1 MANISYEEIL
11 SIQRKA
17 NIVDII
23 RDYVPLT
30 QRGKN
35 YFGICPFHDDHNPS
49 MSVSPEKG
57 VYKCFVCGN
66 AGNVFNFVMEFEK
79 VSFYESVKIVA
90 DKIGVSI
97 DISTSKKENTK
108 KSPLYDI
115 YNIAYKFYQNNLNT
129 VYGKDAKKYLLNRKI
144 DEDVIKNFNIGLSLS
159 DSELCNALKAK
170 GFKDDDIVSSGV
182 AVQNGNNI
190 YDIYKNRIMFPLYDL
205 EGNVVGFSGRIY
217 NQKSESK
224 YINTKE
230 TEIFKKGELLYNYHI
245 AKKEARK
252 EKNIIVVEGFMDVI
266 RLSTIGIVNVVA
278 TMGTAVTKYQLNL
291 IQKLAPNITLMFD
304 GDKAGEK
311 ATNAF
316 IELANGNDS
325 NIKVVRLE
333 DNLDPDE
340 YILTKVKDKMIY
352 NLSHAQS
359 VYDYKLSSYKENID
373 FNDSKEVSNYI
384 NVMIKEFEK
393 IDDDIVR
400 EIEIKKLSESTNV
413 SYDLIKSKLKDLE
426 KKVIIT
432 HKPRNIKINKYEKAS
447 KYILY
452 RMINDNNMILYYF
465 NNLSYLPNDI
475 ERKLASEIVLFYK
488 KFNSFNLSDFIIYLE
503 DKKELINLVV
513 DISDLKYTEDEL
525 NDNID
530 NYFDVIKE
538 SLYNN
543 QIVKLTSEL
552 KNESNSVKRMEI
564 AQKIVDLK
572 IKESNKDEWDKNIW
586 RKKRR
591 TIKERER
598 KRILNIW
605 RTSSSP
611 KRFRYGLWIFRWFI

>member
-66 AGNVFNFVMEFEK
+66 AGNVFNFVMEYEK
-79 VSFYESVKIVA
+79 VSFYEAVKIVA

-108 KSPLYDI
+108 KSPLYNI

-278 TMGTAVTKYQLNL
+278 TMGTAVTKHQLNL

-340 YILTKVKDKMIY
+340 YILTKGKDKMIY

-413 SYDLIKSKLKDLE
+413 SYDLIKSKLKE
-426 KKVIIT
+426 KEKNLIIT
-432 HKPRNIKINKYEKAS
+432 HKPKNIKINKYEKAS

-465 NNLSYLPNDI
+465 NNLSYLPNDT

-513 DISDLKYTEDEL
+513 DISDLKYTLDEL

-572 IKESNKDEWDKNIW
+572 IKESNKDE
-586 RKKRR
+586 
-591 TIKERER
+591 
-598 KRILNIW
+598 
-605 RTSSSP
+605 
-611 KRFRYGLWIFRWFI
+611 

>member
-66 AGNVFNFVMEFEK
+66 AGNVFNFVMEYEK
-79 VSFYESVKIVA
+79 VSFYEAVKIVA

-108 KSPLYDI
+108 KSPLYDV

-340 YILTKVKDKMIY
+340 YILTKGKDKMIY

-413 SYDLIKSKLKDLE
+413 SYDLIKSKLKDSE

-432 HKPRNIKINKYEKAS
+432 HKPKNIKINKYEKAS

-465 NNLSYLPNDI
+465 NNLSYLPNDT

-572 IKESNKDEWDKNIW
+572 IKESNKDE
-586 RKKRR
+586 
-591 TIKERER
+591 
-598 KRILNIW
+598 
-605 RTSSSP
+605 
-611 KRFRYGLWIFRWFI
+611 

>member
-66 AGNVFNFVMEFEK
+66 AGNVFNFVMEYEK
-79 VSFYESVKIVA
+79 VSFYEAVKIVA

-340 YILTKVKDKMIY
+340 YILTKGKDKMIY
-352 NLSHAQS
+352 NLSHVQT

-413 SYDLIKSKLKDLE
+413 SYDLIKSKLKDSE

-465 NNLSYLPNDI
+465 NNLSYLPNDT

-572 IKESNKDEWDKNIW
+572 IKESNKDE
-586 RKKRR
+586 
-591 TIKERER
+591 
-598 KRILNIW
+598 
-605 RTSSSP
+605 
-611 KRFRYGLWIFRWFI
+611 

>member
-66 AGNVFNFVMEFEK
+66 AGNVFNFVMEYEK
-79 VSFYESVKIVA
+79 VSFYEAVKIVA

-108 KSPLYDI
+108 KSPLYDVC
-115 YNIAYKFYQNNLNT
+115 NIAYKFYQNNLNT

-340 YILTKVKDKMIY
+340 YILTKGKDKMIY

-413 SYDLIKSKLKDLE
+413 SYDLIKSKLKDSE

-432 HKPRNIKINKYEKAS
+432 HKPKNIKINKYEKAS

-465 NNLSYLPNDI
+465 NNLSYLPNDT

-572 IKESNKDEWDKNIW
+572 IKESNKDE
-586 RKKRR
+586 
-591 TIKERER
+591 
-598 KRILNIW
+598 
-605 RTSSSP
+605 
-611 KRFRYGLWIFRWFI
+611 

>member
-66 AGNVFNFVMEFEK
+66 AGNVFNFVMEYEK
-79 VSFYESVKIVA
+79 VSFYEAVKIVA

-115 YNIAYKFYQNNLNT
+115 YNISYKFYQNNLNT

-144 DEDVIKNFNIGLSLS
+144 DEDIIKNFNIGLSLS

-340 YILTKVKDKMIY
+340 YILTKGKDKMIY

-413 SYDLIKSKLKDLE
+413 SYDLIKSKLKEKE
-426 KKVIIT
+426 KKVIIA
-432 HKPRNIKINKYEKAS
+432 HKPKNIKINKYEKAS

-465 NNLSYLPNDI
+465 NNLSYLPNDT

-572 IKESNKDEWDKNIW
+572 IKESNKDE
-586 RKKRR
+586 
-591 TIKERER
+591 
-598 KRILNIW
+598 
-605 RTSSSP
+605 
-611 KRFRYGLWIFRWFI
+611 

>member
-66 AGNVFNFVMEFEK
+66 AGNVFNFVMEYEK
-79 VSFYESVKIVA
+79 VSFYEAVKIVA

-278 TMGTAVTKYQLNL
+278 SMGTAVTKHQLNL

-340 YILTKVKDKMIY
+340 YILTKGKDKMIY

-413 SYDLIKSKLKDLE
+413 SYDLIKSKLKE
-426 KKVIIT
+426 KEKNLIIT
-432 HKPRNIKINKYEKAS
+432 HKPKNIKINKYEKAS

-465 NNLSYLPNDI
+465 NNLSYLPNDT

-543 QIVKLTSEL
+543 QIKKLTSEL
-552 KNESNSVKRMEI
+552 KNESNSVKKIEI
-564 AQKIVDLK
+564 AQRIVDLK
-572 IKESNKDEWDKNIW
+572 IKESNKDE
-586 RKKRR
+586 
-591 TIKERER
+591 
-598 KRILNIW
+598 
-605 RTSSSP
+605 
-611 KRFRYGLWIFRWFI
+611 

>member
-66 AGNVFNFVMEFEK
+66 AGNVFNFVMEYEK
-79 VSFYESVKIVA
+79 VSFYEAVKIVA

-115 YNIAYKFYQNNLNT
+115 YNISYKFYQNNLNT

-278 TMGTAVTKYQLNL
+278 SMGTAVTKYQLNL

-340 YILTKVKDKMIY
+340 YILTKGKDKMIY

-413 SYDLIKSKLKDLE
+413 SYDLIKSKLKDSE

-432 HKPRNIKINKYEKAS
+432 HKPKNIKINKYEKAS

-465 NNLSYLPNDI
+465 NNLSYLPNDT

-503 DKKELINLVV
+503 SKKELINLVV

-572 IKESNKDEWDKNIW
+572 IKESNKDE
-586 RKKRR
+586 
-591 TIKERER
+591 
-598 KRILNIW
+598 
-605 RTSSSP
+605 
-611 KRFRYGLWIFRWFI
+611 

>member
-66 AGNVFNFVMEFEK
+66 AGNVFNFVMEYEK
-79 VSFYESVKIVA
+79 VSFYEAVKIVA

-278 TMGTAVTKYQLNL
+278 TMGTAVTKHQLNL

-340 YILTKVKDKMIY
+340 YILTKGKDKMIY

-413 SYDLIKSKLKDLE
+413 SYDLIKSKLKE
-426 KKVIIT
+426 KEKNLIIT
-432 HKPRNIKINKYEKAS
+432 HKPKNIKINKYEKAS

-465 NNLSYLPNDI
+465 NNLSYLPNDT

-503 DKKELINLVV
+503 DKKELINLVI

-543 QIVKLTSEL
+543 QIKKLTSEL
-552 KNESNSVKRMEI
+552 KNESNSVKKIEI
-564 AQKIVDLK
+564 AQRIVDLK
-572 IKESNKDEWDKNIW
+572 MKESNKDE
-586 RKKRR
+586 
-591 TIKERER
+591 
-598 KRILNIW
+598 
-605 RTSSSP
+605 
-611 KRFRYGLWIFRWFI
+611 

>member
-66 AGNVFNFVMEFEK
+66 AGNVFNFVMEYEK
-79 VSFYESVKIVA
+79 VSFYEAVKIVA

-129 VYGKDAKKYLLNRKI
+129 VYGKEAKKYLLNRKI

-278 TMGTAVTKYQLNL
+278 TMGTAVTKHQLNL

-340 YILTKVKDKMIY
+340 YILTKGKDKMIY

-413 SYDLIKSKLKDLE
+413 SYDLIKSKLKE
-426 KKVIIT
+426 KEKNLIIT
-432 HKPRNIKINKYEKAS
+432 HKPKNIKINKYEKAS

-465 NNLSYLPNDI
+465 NNLSYLPNDT

-543 QIVKLTSEL
+543 QIKKLTSEL
-552 KNESNSVKRMEI
+552 KNESNSVKKIEI
-564 AQKIVDLK
+564 AQRIVDLK
-572 IKESNKDEWDKNIW
+572 MKESNKDE
-586 RKKRR
+586 
-591 TIKERER
+591 
-598 KRILNIW
+598 
-605 RTSSSP
+605 
-611 KRFRYGLWIFRWFI
+611 

>member
-23 RDYVPLT
+23 RDYVPLM

-66 AGNVFNFVMEFEK
+66 AGNVFNFVMEYEK
-79 VSFYESVKIVA
+79 VSFYEAVKIVA

-278 TMGTAVTKYQLNL
+278 TMGTAVTKYQFNL

-340 YILTKVKDKMIY
+340 YILTKGKDKMIY

-413 SYDLIKSKLKDLE
+413 SYDLIKSKLKDSE

-432 HKPRNIKINKYEKAS
+432 HKPKNIKINKYEKAS

-465 NNLSYLPNDI
+465 NNLSYLPNDT

-572 IKESNKDEWDKNIW
+572 IKESNKDE
-586 RKKRR
+586 
-591 TIKERER
+591 
-598 KRILNIW
+598 
-605 RTSSSP
+605 
-611 KRFRYGLWIFRWFI
+611 

>member
-66 AGNVFNFVMEFEK
+66 AGNVFNFVMEYEK
-79 VSFYESVKIVA
+79 VSFYEAVKIVA

-115 YNIAYKFYQNNLNT
+115 YNISYKFYQNNLNT

-340 YILTKVKDKMIY
+340 YILTKGKDKMIY

-413 SYDLIKSKLKDLE
+413 SYDLIKSKLKEKE
-426 KKVIIT
+426 KKVIIA
-432 HKPRNIKINKYEKAS
+432 HKPKNIKINKYEKAS

-465 NNLSYLPNDI
+465 NNLSYLPNDT

-572 IKESNKDEWDKNIW
+572 IKESNKDE
-586 RKKRR
+586 
-591 TIKERER
+591 
-598 KRILNIW
+598 
-605 RTSSSP
+605 
-611 KRFRYGLWIFRWFI
+611 

>member
-66 AGNVFNFVMEFEK
+66 AGNVFNFVMEYEK
-79 VSFYESVKIVA
+79 VSFYEAVKIVA

-115 YNIAYKFYQNNLNT
+115 YNISYKFYQNNLNT

-278 TMGTAVTKYQLNL
+278 SMGTAVTKYQLNL
-291 IQKLAPNITLMFD
+291 IQKLAPSITLMFD

-340 YILTKVKDKMIY
+340 YILTKGKDKMIY

-413 SYDLIKSKLKDLE
+413 SYDLIKSKLKDSE

-572 IKESNKDEWDKNIW
+572 IKESNKDE
-586 RKKRR
+586 
-591 TIKERER
+591 
-598 KRILNIW
+598 
-605 RTSSSP
+605 
-611 KRFRYGLWIFRWFI
+611 

>member
-66 AGNVFNFVMEFEK
+66 AGNVFNFVMEYEK

-115 YNIAYKFYQNNLNT
+115 YNISYKFYQNNLNT

-252 EKNIIVVEGFMDVI
+252 EKNIIIVEGFMDVI

-340 YILTKVKDKMIY
+340 YILTKGKDKMIY

-413 SYDLIKSKLKDLE
+413 SYDLIKSKLKDSE

-572 IKESNKDEWDKNIW
+572 IKESNKDE
-586 RKKRR
+586 
-591 TIKERER
+591 
-598 KRILNIW
+598 
-605 RTSSSP
+605 
-611 KRFRYGLWIFRWFI
+611 

>member
-66 AGNVFNFVMEFEK
+66 AGNVFNFVMEYEK
-79 VSFYESVKIVA
+79 VSFYEAVKIVA

-129 VYGKDAKKYLLNRKI
+129 VYGKEAKKYLLNRKI

-340 YILTKVKDKMIY
+340 YILTKGKDKMIY

-413 SYDLIKSKLKDLE
+413 SYDLIKSKLKDSE

-432 HKPRNIKINKYEKAS
+432 HKPKNIKINKYEKAS

-465 NNLSYLPNDI
+465 NNLSYLPNDT

-543 QIVKLTSEL
+543 QIKKLTSEL
-552 KNESNSVKRMEI
+552 KNESNSVKKIEI
-564 AQKIVDLK
+564 AQRIVDLK
-572 IKESNKDEWDKNIW
+572 MKESNKDE
-586 RKKRR
+586 
-591 TIKERER
+591 
-598 KRILNIW
+598 
-605 RTSSSP
+605 
-611 KRFRYGLWIFRWFI
+611 

>member
-66 AGNVFNFVMEFEK
+66 AGNVFNFVMEYEK
-79 VSFYESVKIVA
+79 VSFYEAVKIVA

-129 VYGKDAKKYLLNRKI
+129 VYGKDAKKYLLDRKI

-340 YILTKVKDKMIY
+340 YILTKGKDKMIY

-413 SYDLIKSKLKDLE
+413 SYDLIKSKLKDSE

-432 HKPRNIKINKYEKAS
+432 HKPKNIKINKYEKAS

-465 NNLSYLPNDI
+465 NNLSYLPNDT

-572 IKESNKDEWDKNIW
+572 IKESNKDE
-586 RKKRR
+586 
-591 TIKERER
+591 
-598 KRILNIW
+598 
-605 RTSSSP
+605 
-611 KRFRYGLWIFRWFI
+611 

>member
-23 RDYVPLT
+23 RDYVPLI

-66 AGNVFNFVMEFEK
+66 AGNVFNFVMEYEK
-79 VSFYESVKIVA
+79 VSFYEAVKIVA

-129 VYGKDAKKYLLNRKI
+129 VYGKEAKKYLLNRKI

-182 AVQNGNNI
+182 ASQNGNNI

-340 YILTKVKDKMIY
+340 YILTKGKDKMIY

-359 VYDYKLSSYKENID
+359 VYDYKLASYKENID

-413 SYDLIKSKLKDLE
+413 SYDLIKSKLKEKE

-432 HKPRNIKINKYEKAS
+432 HKPKNIKINKYEKAS

-465 NNLSYLPNDI
+465 NNLSYLPNDT

-543 QIVKLTSEL
+543 QIKKLTSEL
-552 KNESNSVKRMEI
+552 KNESNSVKKMEI

-572 IKESNKDEWDKNIW
+572 MKESNKDE
-586 RKKRR
+586 
-591 TIKERER
+591 
-598 KRILNIW
+598 
-605 RTSSSP
+605 
-611 KRFRYGLWIFRWFI
+611 

>member
-66 AGNVFNFVMEFEK
+66 AGNVFNFVMEYEK
-79 VSFYESVKIVA
+79 VSFYEAVKIVA

-115 YNIAYKFYQNNLNT
+115 YNISYKFYQNNLNT
-129 VYGKDAKKYLLNRKI
+129 VYGKEAKKYLLNRKI

-278 TMGTAVTKYQLNL
+278 SMGTAVTKYQLNL

-340 YILTKVKDKMIY
+340 YILTKGKDKMIY

-413 SYDLIKSKLKDLE
+413 SYDLIKSKLKE
-426 KKVIIT
+426 KEKNLIIT
-432 HKPRNIKINKYEKAS
+432 HKPKNIKINKYEKAS

-465 NNLSYLPNDI
+465 NNLSYLPNDT

-572 IKESNKDEWDKNIW
+572 IKESNKDE
-586 RKKRR
+586 
-591 TIKERER
+591 
-598 KRILNIW
+598 
-605 RTSSSP
+605 
-611 KRFRYGLWIFRWFI
+611 

>member
-66 AGNVFNFVMEFEK
+66 AGNVFNFVMEYEK
-79 VSFYESVKIVA
+79 VSFYEAVKIVA

-278 TMGTAVTKYQLNL
+278 SMGTAVTKYQLNL

-340 YILTKVKDKMIY
+340 YILTKGKDKMIY
-352 NLSHAQS
+352 NLSHVQT

-413 SYDLIKSKLKDLE
+413 SYDLIKSKLKDSE

-432 HKPRNIKINKYEKAS
+432 HKPKNIKINKYEKAS

-465 NNLSYLPNDI
+465 NNLSYLPNDT

-572 IKESNKDEWDKNIW
+572 IKESNKDE
-586 RKKRR
+586 
-591 TIKERER
+591 
-598 KRILNIW
+598 
-605 RTSSSP
+605 
-611 KRFRYGLWIFRWFI
+611 

>member
-66 AGNVFNFVMEFEK
+66 AGNVFNFVMEYEK
-79 VSFYESVKIVA
+79 VSFYEAVKIVA

-129 VYGKDAKKYLLNRKI
+129 VYGKEAKKYLLNRKI

-182 AVQNGNNI
+182 ASQNGNNI

-340 YILTKVKDKMIY
+340 YILTKGKDKMIY

-413 SYDLIKSKLKDLE
+413 SYDLIKSKLKDSE

-432 HKPRNIKINKYEKAS
+432 HKPKNIKINKYEKAS

-465 NNLSYLPNDI
+465 NNLSYLPNDT

-503 DKKELINLVV
+503 DKKELINLVI

-552 KNESNSVKRMEI
+552 KNESNSVKKMEI

-572 IKESNKDEWDKNIW
+572 MKESNKDE
-586 RKKRR
+586 
-591 TIKERER
+591 
-598 KRILNIW
+598 
-605 RTSSSP
+605 
-611 KRFRYGLWIFRWFI
+611 

>member
-66 AGNVFNFVMEFEK
+66 AGNVFNFVMEYEK
-79 VSFYESVKIVA
+79 VSFYEAVKIVA

-182 AVQNGNNI
+182 ASQNGNNI

-340 YILTKVKDKMIY
+340 YILTKGKDKMIY

-413 SYDLIKSKLKDLE
+413 SYDLIKSKLKEKE

-432 HKPRNIKINKYEKAS
+432 HKPKNIKINKYEKAS

-465 NNLSYLPNDI
+465 NNLSYLPNDT

-503 DKKELINLVV
+503 DKKELINLVI

-543 QIVKLTSEL
+543 QIKKLTSEL
-552 KNESNSVKRMEI
+552 KNESNSVKKIEI

-572 IKESNKDEWDKNIW
+572 MKESNKDE
-586 RKKRR
+586 
-591 TIKERER
+591 
-598 KRILNIW
+598 
-605 RTSSSP
+605 
-611 KRFRYGLWIFRWFI
+611 

>member
-23 RDYVPLT
+23 RDYVPLM

-66 AGNVFNFVMEFEK
+66 AGNVFNFVMEYEK
-79 VSFYESVKIVA
+79 VSFYEAVKIVA

-340 YILTKVKDKMIY
+340 YILTKGKDKMIY

-393 IDDDIVR
+393 IDDEIVR

-413 SYDLIKSKLKDLE
+413 SYDLIKSKLKDSE

-432 HKPRNIKINKYEKAS
+432 HKPKNIKINKYEKAS

-465 NNLSYLPNDI
+465 NNLSYLPNDT

-572 IKESNKDEWDKNIW
+572 IKESNKDE
-586 RKKRR
+586 
-591 TIKERER
+591 
-598 KRILNIW
+598 
-605 RTSSSP
+605 
-611 KRFRYGLWIFRWFI
+611 

>member
-23 RDYVPLT
+23 RDYVPLI

-66 AGNVFNFVMEFEK
+66 AGNVFNFVMEYEK
-79 VSFYESVKIVA
+79 VSFYEAVKIVA

-129 VYGKDAKKYLLNRKI
+129 VYGKEAKKYLLNRKI

-182 AVQNGNNI
+182 ASQNGNNI

-340 YILTKVKDKMIY
+340 YILTKGKDKMIY

-413 SYDLIKSKLKDLE
+413 SYDLIKSKLKEKE

-432 HKPRNIKINKYEKAS
+432 HKPKNIKINKYEKAS

-465 NNLSYLPNDI
+465 NNLSYLPNDT

-543 QIVKLTSEL
+543 QIKKLTSEL
-552 KNESNSVKRMEI
+552 KNESNSVKKIEI
-564 AQKIVDLK
+564 AQRIVDLK
-572 IKESNKDEWDKNIW
+572 MKESNKDE
-586 RKKRR
+586 
-591 TIKERER
+591 
-598 KRILNIW
+598 
-605 RTSSSP
+605 
-611 KRFRYGLWIFRWFI
+611 

>member
-66 AGNVFNFVMEFEK
+66 AGNVFNFVMEYEK

-97 DISTSKKENTK
+97 DISTSKRENTK

-115 YNIAYKFYQNNLNT
+115 YNISYKFYQNNLNT

-278 TMGTAVTKYQLNL
+278 SMGTAVTKYQLNL

-340 YILTKVKDKMIY
+340 YILTKGKDKMIY

-413 SYDLIKSKLKDLE
+413 SYDLIKSKLKDSE

-572 IKESNKDEWDKNIW
+572 IKESNKDE
-586 RKKRR
+586 
-591 TIKERER
+591 
-598 KRILNIW
+598 
-605 RTSSSP
+605 
-611 KRFRYGLWIFRWFI
+611 

>member
-66 AGNVFNFVMEFEK
+66 AGNVFNFVMEYEK
-79 VSFYESVKIVA
+79 VSFYEAVKIVA

-115 YNIAYKFYQNNLNT
+115 YNISYKFYQNNLNT
-129 VYGKDAKKYLLNRKI
+129 VYGKEAKKYLLNRKI

-340 YILTKVKDKMIY
+340 YILTKGKDKMIY
-352 NLSHAQS
+352 NLSHVQT

-413 SYDLIKSKLKDLE
+413 SYDLIKSKLKE
-426 KKVIIT
+426 KEKNLIIT
-432 HKPRNIKINKYEKAS
+432 HKPKNIKINKYEKAS

-465 NNLSYLPNDI
+465 NNLSYLPNDT

-572 IKESNKDEWDKNIW
+572 IKESNKDE
-586 RKKRR
+586 
-591 TIKERER
+591 
-598 KRILNIW
+598 
-605 RTSSSP
+605 
-611 KRFRYGLWIFRWFI
+611 

>member
-66 AGNVFNFVMEFEK
+66 AGNVFNFVMEYEK
-79 VSFYESVKIVA
+79 VSFYEAVKIVA

-115 YNIAYKFYQNNLNT
+115 YNISYKFYQNNLNT

-340 YILTKVKDKMIY
+340 YILTKGKDKMIY

-413 SYDLIKSKLKDLE
+413 SYDLIKSKLKEKE

-432 HKPRNIKINKYEKAS
+432 HKPKNIKINKYEKAS

-465 NNLSYLPNDI
+465 NNLSYLPNDT

-503 DKKELINLVV
+503 DKKELINLVI

-543 QIVKLTSEL
+543 QIKKLTSEL
-552 KNESNSVKRMEI
+552 KNESNRVKKIEI

-572 IKESNKDEWDKNIW
+572 MKESNKDE
-586 RKKRR
+586 
-591 TIKERER
+591 
-598 KRILNIW
+598 
-605 RTSSSP
+605 
-611 KRFRYGLWIFRWFI
+611 

>member
-66 AGNVFNFVMEFEK
+66 AGNVFNFVMEYEK
-79 VSFYESVKIVA
+79 VSFYEAVKIVA

-97 DISTSKKENTK
+97 DISTSKNENTK

-278 TMGTAVTKYQLNL
+278 TMGTAITKYQLNL

-340 YILTKVKDKMIY
+340 YILIKGKDKMIY

-413 SYDLIKSKLKDLE
+413 SYDLIKSKLKDSE

-432 HKPRNIKINKYEKAS
+432 HKPKNIKINKYEKAS

-465 NNLSYLPNDI
+465 NNLSYLPNDT

-572 IKESNKDEWDKNIW
+572 IKESNKDE
-586 RKKRR
+586 
-591 TIKERER
+591 
-598 KRILNIW
+598 
-605 RTSSSP
+605 
-611 KRFRYGLWIFRWFI
+611 

>member
-23 RDYVPLT
+23 RDYVPLI

-66 AGNVFNFVMEFEK
+66 AGNVFNFVMEYEK
-79 VSFYESVKIVA
+79 VSFYEAVKIVA

-182 AVQNGNNI
+182 ASQNGNNI

-340 YILTKVKDKMIY
+340 YILTKGKDKMIY

-413 SYDLIKSKLKDLE
+413 SYDLIKSKLKEKE

-432 HKPRNIKINKYEKAS
+432 HKPKNIKINKYEKAS

-465 NNLSYLPNDI
+465 NNLSYLPNDT

-503 DKKELINLVV
+503 DKKELINLVI

-552 KNESNSVKRMEI
+552 KNETNSVKKMEI

-572 IKESNKDEWDKNIW
+572 MKESNKDE
-586 RKKRR
+586 
-591 TIKERER
+591 
-598 KRILNIW
+598 
-605 RTSSSP
+605 
-611 KRFRYGLWIFRWFI
+611 

>member
-66 AGNVFNFVMEFEK
+66 AGNVFNFVMEYEK

-115 YNIAYKFYQNNLNT
+115 YNISYKFYQNNLNT

-291 IQKLAPNITLMFD
+291 IQKLAPNIILMFD

-340 YILTKVKDKMIY
+340 YILTKGKDKMIY

-413 SYDLIKSKLKDLE
+413 SYDLIKSKLKDSE

-432 HKPRNIKINKYEKAS
+432 HKPKNIKINKYEKAS

-572 IKESNKDEWDKNIW
+572 IKESNKDE
-586 RKKRR
+586 
-591 TIKERER
+591 
-598 KRILNIW
+598 
-605 RTSSSP
+605 
-611 KRFRYGLWIFRWFI
+611 

>member
-66 AGNVFNFVMEFEK
+66 AGNVFNFVMEYEK
-79 VSFYESVKIVA
+79 VSFYEAVKIVA

-115 YNIAYKFYQNNLNT
+115 YNISYKFYQNNLNT
-129 VYGKDAKKYLLNRKI
+129 VYGKEAKKYLLNRKI

-340 YILTKVKDKMIY
+340 YILTKGKDKMIY

-413 SYDLIKSKLKDLE
+413 SYDLIKSKLKDSE

-432 HKPRNIKINKYEKAS
+432 HKPKNIKINKYEKAS

-465 NNLSYLPNDI
+465 NNLSYLPNDT

-552 KNESNSVKRMEI
+552 KNESNSIKRMEI

-572 IKESNKDEWDKNIW
+572 IKESNKDE
-586 RKKRR
+586 
-591 TIKERER
+591 
-598 KRILNIW
+598 
-605 RTSSSP
+605 
-611 KRFRYGLWIFRWFI
+611 

>member
-66 AGNVFNFVMEFEK
+66 AGNVFNFVMEYEK
-79 VSFYESVKIVA
+79 VSFYEAVKIVA

-182 AVQNGNNI
+182 AVQKGNNI

-340 YILTKVKDKMIY
+340 YILTKGKDKMIY

-413 SYDLIKSKLKDLE
+413 SYDLIKSKLKDSE

-432 HKPRNIKINKYEKAS
+432 HKPKNIKINKYEKAS

-572 IKESNKDEWDKNIW
+572 IKESNKDE
-586 RKKRR
+586 
-591 TIKERER
+591 
-598 KRILNIW
+598 
-605 RTSSSP
+605 
-611 KRFRYGLWIFRWFI
+611 

>member
-66 AGNVFNFVMEFEK
+66 AGNVFNFVMEYEK
-79 VSFYESVKIVA
+79 VSFYEAVKIVA

-217 NQKSESK
+217 NQKSDSK

-340 YILTKVKDKMIY
+340 YILTKGKDKMIY
-352 NLSHAQS
+352 NLSHVQT

-400 EIEIKKLSESTNV
+400 EKEIKKLSESTNV
-413 SYDLIKSKLKDLE
+413 SYDLIKSKLKDSE

-432 HKPRNIKINKYEKAS
+432 HKPKNIKINKYEKAS

-465 NNLSYLPNDI
+465 NNLSYLPNDT

-572 IKESNKDEWDKNIW
+572 IKESNKDE
-586 RKKRR
+586 
-591 TIKERER
+591 
-598 KRILNIW
+598 
-605 RTSSSP
+605 
-611 KRFRYGLWIFRWFI
+611 

>member
-66 AGNVFNFVMEFEK
+66 AGNVFNFVMEYEK
-79 VSFYESVKIVA
+79 VSFYEAVKIVA

-340 YILTKVKDKMIY
+340 YILTKGKDKIIY

-413 SYDLIKSKLKDLE
+413 SYDLIKSKLKDSE

-432 HKPRNIKINKYEKAS
+432 HKPKNIKINKYEKAS

-465 NNLSYLPNDI
+465 NNLSYLPNDT

-543 QIVKLTSEL
+543 QIKKLTSEL
-552 KNESNSVKRMEI
+552 KNESNSVKKIEI
-564 AQKIVDLK
+564 AQRIVDLK
-572 IKESNKDEWDKNIW
+572 MKESNKDE
-586 RKKRR
+586 
-591 TIKERER
+591 
-598 KRILNIW
+598 
-605 RTSSSP
+605 
-611 KRFRYGLWIFRWFI
+611 

>member
-23 RDYVPLT
+23 RDYVPLM

-66 AGNVFNFVMEFEK
+66 AGNVFNFVMEYEK
-79 VSFYESVKIVA
+79 VSFYEAVKIVA

-340 YILTKVKDKMIY
+340 YILTKGKDKMIY

-413 SYDLIKSKLKDLE
+413 SYDLIKSKLKEKE

-432 HKPRNIKINKYEKAS
+432 HKPKNIKINKYEKAS

-465 NNLSYLPNDI
+465 NNLSYLPNDT

-572 IKESNKDEWDKNIW
+572 IKESNKDE
-586 RKKRR
+586 
-591 TIKERER
+591 
-598 KRILNIW
+598 
-605 RTSSSP
+605 
-611 KRFRYGLWIFRWFI
+611 

>member
-49 MSVSPEKG
+49 MSVSPDKG

-66 AGNVFNFVMEFEK
+66 AGNVFNFVMEYEK
-79 VSFYESVKIVA
+79 VSFYEAVKIVA

-170 GFKDDDIVSSGV
+170 GFKNDDIVSSGV

-340 YILTKVKDKMIY
+340 YILTKGKDKMIY

-413 SYDLIKSKLKDLE
+413 SYDLIKSKLKDSE

-432 HKPRNIKINKYEKAS
+432 HKPKNIKINKYEKAS

-465 NNLSYLPNDI
+465 NNLSYLPNDT

-572 IKESNKDEWDKNIW
+572 IKESNKDE
-586 RKKRR
+586 
-591 TIKERER
+591 
-598 KRILNIW
+598 
-605 RTSSSP
+605 
-611 KRFRYGLWIFRWFI
+611 

>member
-66 AGNVFNFVMEFEK
+66 AGNVFNFVMEYEK

-115 YNIAYKFYQNNLNT
+115 YNISYKFYQNNLNT

-278 TMGTAVTKYQLNL
+278 SMGTAVTKYQLNL
-291 IQKLAPNITLMFD
+291 IQKLAPSITLMFD

-340 YILTKVKDKMIY
+340 YILTKGKDKMIY

-413 SYDLIKSKLKDLE
+413 SYDLIKSKLKDSE

-572 IKESNKDEWDKNIW
+572 IKESNKDE
-586 RKKRR
+586 
-591 TIKERER
+591 
-598 KRILNIW
+598 
-605 RTSSSP
+605 
-611 KRFRYGLWIFRWFI
+611 

>member
-66 AGNVFNFVMEFEK
+66 AGNVFNFVMEYEK
-79 VSFYESVKIVA
+79 VSFYEAVKIVA

-278 TMGTAVTKYQLNL
+278 TMGTAVTKYQFNL

-340 YILTKVKDKMIY
+340 YILTKGKDKMIY

-413 SYDLIKSKLKDLE
+413 SYDLIKSKLKDSE

-432 HKPRNIKINKYEKAS
+432 HKPKNIKINKYEKAS

-465 NNLSYLPNDI
+465 NNLSYLPNDT

-572 IKESNKDEWDKNIW
+572 IKESNKDE
-586 RKKRR
+586 
-591 TIKERER
+591 
-598 KRILNIW
+598 
-605 RTSSSP
+605 
-611 KRFRYGLWIFRWFI
+611 

>member
-66 AGNVFNFVMEFEK
+66 AGNVFNFVMEYEK
-79 VSFYESVKIVA
+79 VSFYEAVKIVA

-159 DSELCNALKAK
+159 DSELCNALKSK

-340 YILTKVKDKMIY
+340 YILTKGKDKMIF

-413 SYDLIKSKLKDLE
+413 SYDLIKSKLKE
-426 KKVIIT
+426 KEKNLIIT
-432 HKPRNIKINKYEKAS
+432 HKPKNIKINKYEKAS

-465 NNLSYLPNDI
+465 NNLSYLPNDT

-543 QIVKLTSEL
+543 QIKKLTSEL
-552 KNESNSVKRMEI
+552 KNESNSVKKIEI
-564 AQKIVDLK
+564 AQRIVDLK
-572 IKESNKDEWDKNIW
+572 MKESNKDE
-586 RKKRR
+586 
-591 TIKERER
+591 
-598 KRILNIW
+598 
-605 RTSSSP
+605 
-611 KRFRYGLWIFRWFI
+611 